1 MNEKKLVIIVSSPF
15 YLNDYDRFGIDNFL
29 EKGFEINICNVGP
42 IIYPDFY
49 KNAEEALSKL
59 CDAEDR
65 LQTIDNYFGEGIHN
79 YFSDSTTTT

>member
-49 KNAEEALSKL
+49 KNAEKKK
-59 CDAEDR
+59 
-65 LQTIDNYFGEGIHN
+65 
-79 YFSDSTTTT
+79 